1 MTEFKV
7 IKYSDV
13 LMAIVKSEDYAPP
26 ISGLPPTHTQCIML
40 HPKDLT
46 KLIGVLQNAN
56 EG

>member
-7 IKYSDV
+7 IKYSDD
-13 LMAIVKSEDYAPP
+13 LMSIVKSEEYTPP